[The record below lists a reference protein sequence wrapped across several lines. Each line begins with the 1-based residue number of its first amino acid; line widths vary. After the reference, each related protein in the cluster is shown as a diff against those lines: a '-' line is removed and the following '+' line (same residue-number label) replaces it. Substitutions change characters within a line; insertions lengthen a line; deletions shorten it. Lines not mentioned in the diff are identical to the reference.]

1 MARQFLHAG
10 LCAGFLG
17 ASLLLVGASA
27 ASAQSVE
34 RDRRVESDPSP
45 PIPTLLETG
54 GPDPET
60 LTVREQAGVGGR
72 LPYATAG
79 VLEVGGTGA
88 LLWGQDYLSARFA
101 PFVGWFVADG
111 LAISYHH
118 ELYGGRFAGEN
129 RFSTLAF
136 IEPSGHIGLT
146 NRLLAFAG
154 VGVGVLYNG
163 ADFAFATRARAGLDV
178 LVGRSGIFRPA
189 LVFTWATRDLVDLDG
204 TQVAGMRYAG
214 GMEVSYAAMF

>member
-1 MARQFLHAG
+1 MARITLMGVIF
-10 LCAGFLG
+10 
-17 ASLLLVGASA
+17 VVA
-27 ASAQSVE
+27 ASTLAHAQ
-34 RDRRVESDPSP
+34 RRRVENDPSP
-45 PIPTLLETG
+45 RIPTLLENG

-72 LPYATAG
+72 LPYASAG
-79 VLEVGGTGA
+79 VLEVGGTGS
-88 LLWGQDYLSARFA
+88 LLWGPDYLSARFA

-118 ELYGGRFAGEN
+118 ELYGGRFGGQT

-136 IEPSGHIGLT
+136 IEPSGHLGLT
-146 NRLLAFAG
+146 DRLLAFAG

-163 ADFAFATRARAGLDV
+163 NDFAFAMRPRAGLDV